1 MFSTRFIAGV
11 VFLFMVIAVIGVSIG
26 EAQGPGRGR
35 LEGVRDPELE
45 ITAKHNLEVARWY
58 LTKRKAYEGARDRLK
73 EIIETY
79 PDFSRMDEVLYL
91 MGEAHL
97 NLGETKMAVNYYK
110 KMLEDYPSS
119 EFAKKTQERLDKL
132 KAESDSGNPKKGDG
146 QLLF

>member
-1 MFSTRFIAGV
+1 MFGTRFIARA
-11 VFLFMVIAVIGVSIG
+11 VFLFMAIAVIGSPLA

-97 NLGETKMAVNYYK
+97 NLGETKTAANYYR

-119 EFAKKTQERLDKL
+119 EFAKKTQERLEKL
-132 KAESDSGNPKKGDG
+132 KSDPDSGDPKKGDG
-146 QLLF
+146 